1 MRATNDVRFALRT
14 LRRHPAF
21 TTAAILASQLFGVG
35 QHDVAVFAGVPIVLI
50 VVAVLASWLPAA
62 RAARVRPIETLRAD

>member
-50 VVAVLASWLPAA
+50 VVAGGALGDSVSRALP
-62 RAARVRPIETLRAD
+62 TLTPLSATPL